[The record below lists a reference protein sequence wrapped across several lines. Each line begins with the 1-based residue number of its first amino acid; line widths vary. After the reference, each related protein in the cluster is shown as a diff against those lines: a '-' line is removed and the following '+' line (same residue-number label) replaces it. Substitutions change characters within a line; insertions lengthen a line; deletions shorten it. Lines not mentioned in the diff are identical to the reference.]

1 MGVNLSKNVFKILL
15 MGLDE
20 AGKTSIL
27 LSMAGEYDPS
37 RIKPTFGAERTE
49 ISVLGFPVFR
59 WDLGGQEQYRSDYLQ
74 KRSRILDDTDLLF
87 YVVDMKDKN
96 RFKESLLYYIDIL
109 NYFREIGLMPLIVIL
124 LHKADP
130 EFLKTP
136 DSQKTIKFLIDTFN
150 EKSDEFDVA
159 YFLTSIFNRKTLIDA
174 FSQNLL
180 RLFPKLSALDTLL
193 STFIV
198 DASLDAALI
207 FDSNCFIV
215 GNAYRQEEKKKDAIL
230 QAINNIY
237 YLFEDLIK
245 AKLAGYDP
253 ELNLKKLENRSN
265 LQFIF
270 RPLALGHWKLFLLL
284 VGQDIIEVDAIIE
297 ILKRNYEGMK
307 TFFVE

>member
-1 MGVNLSKNVFKILL
+1 MSKNVFKILL

-37 RIKPTFGAERTE
+37 KIKPTFGAERTE
-49 ISVLGFPVFR
+49 ISVLGFPVYR

-87 YVVDMKDKN
+87 YVVDMKNKN

-109 NYFREIGLMPLIVIL
+109 KYFREIGLMPLIVIL

-136 DSQKTIKFLIDTFN
+136 ESQKTIKFLVDTFN
-150 EKSDEFDVA
+150 EKSEDFEVS
-159 YFLTSIFNRKTLIDA
+159 YFITSIFNRKTLNDA

-180 RLFPKLSALDTLL
+180 KLFPKLSALDTLL

-198 DASLDAALI
+198 DASLDAALM

-215 GNAYRQEEKKKDAIL
+215 GNAYREKKDAIL
-230 QAINNIY
+230 KAINKLNF
-237 YLFEDLIK
+237 LFEDLIK
-245 AKLAGYDP
+245 AKLVGYDP
-253 ELNLKKLENRSN
+253 ELDLKKLEDHLN
-265 LQFIF
+265 LHFVF
-270 RPLALGHWKLFLLL
+270 RPLTLGHWNLFILLI
-284 VGQDIIEVDAIIE
+284 GQDIIEVDAILE
-297 ILKRNYEGMK
+297 ILKRNFEGMK

>member
-1 MGVNLSKNVFKILL
+1 VAKNIFKILL

-37 RIKPTFGAERTE
+37 RVKPTFGAERTE
-49 ISVLGFPVFR
+49 ISILGFPIYR

-87 YVVDMKDKN
+87 YVVDMKDQN

-130 EFLKTP
+130 EFLKTTE
-136 DSQKTIKFLIDTFN
+136 SQKTIKFLIDTFN
-150 EKSDEFDVA
+150 EKSDEFEVS
-159 YFLTSIFNRKTLIDA
+159 YFITSIFNRKSLIDA
-174 FSQNLL
+174 FSQNILK
-180 RLFPKLSALDTLL
+180 LFPKLSALDTLL

-198 DASLDAALI
+198 DASLDGVLM

-215 GNAYRQEEKKKDAIL
+215 GNAYRQDEKKKDAIL
-230 QAINNIY
+230 KAINNIY
-237 YLFEDLIK
+237 FLFEDLIK
-245 AKLAGYDP
+245 SKRLGYDP
-253 ELNLKKLENRSN
+253 ELDLKKLEDHST
-265 LQFIF
+265 LQFVF
-270 RPLALGHWKLFLLL
+270 RPLTLGRWNLFVLLI
-284 VGQDIIEVDAIIE
+284 GQDIIEVDAILE

>member
-1 MGVNLSKNVFKILL
+1 

-49 ISVLGFPVFR
+49 ISVLGFPVYR

-87 YVVDMKDKN
+87 YVVDMKNQK
-96 RFKESLLYYIDIL
+96 RFKEALLYYIDIL
-109 NYFREIGLMPLIVIL
+109 KYFQEIGLMPLIVIL

-136 DSQKTIKFLIDTFN
+136 ESQKTIKFLIDTFN
-150 EKSDEFDVA
+150 EKSDDFEVS
-159 YFLTSIFNRKTLIDA
+159 YFITSIFNRKSLMDA

-180 RLFPKLSALDTLL
+180 KLFPKLSALDTLL

-215 GNAYRQEEKKKDAIL
+215 GNAYCKDEKKKEAIL
-230 QAINNIY
+230 KALNNIY
-237 YLFEDLIK
+237 FLFEDLIK
-245 AKLAGYDP
+245 AKLLGYDP
-253 ELNLKKLENRSN
+253 ELDLKKSGDRAN

-270 RPLALGHWKLFLLL
+270 RPLALGRWNLFVLLI
-284 VGQDIIEVDAIIE
+284 GQDIVEVDAILE

-307 TFFVE
+307 AFFVE